1 MVGVRFH
8 RRYRESGQSR
18 ALLHIDVRGWFLEA
32 LVWWLVYRS
41 QAFFKGLPA
50 VSDLS
55 VSNHSCLSDKFFA
68 PLLQSS
74 FLMCSKSSSF
84 G

>member
-1 MVGVRFH
+1 LLMVGVRFH

-55 VSNHSCLSDKFFA
+55 VSNHSCLSDKFLHLYCKVPF
-68 PLLQSS
+68 
-74 FLMCSKSSSF
+74 
-84 G
+84 